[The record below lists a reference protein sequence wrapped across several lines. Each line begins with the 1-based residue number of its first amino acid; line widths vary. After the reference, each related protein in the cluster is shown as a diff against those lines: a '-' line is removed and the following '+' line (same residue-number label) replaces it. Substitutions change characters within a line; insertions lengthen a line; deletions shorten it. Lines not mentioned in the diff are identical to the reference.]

1 MALWRAQAA
10 QAALPKKRIG
20 KKNSGCTARGGP
32 AATSALIVDEND
44 SPPPTSGFKAMGSF
58 SFTTEI
64 KEDRTL
70 LLPAGTPI
78 GRVTVAI
85 TPAEEAAPTGRRLL
99 AKLLDLQAAIPVAA
113 GLSQGQID
121 TALERERASWR

>member
-1 MALWRAQAA
+1 
-10 QAALPKKRIG
+10 
-20 KKNSGCTARGGP
+20 
-32 AATSALIVDEND
+32 
-44 SPPPTSGFKAMGSF
+44 MGSF

-70 LLPAGTPI
+70 QLPAGSPI

-99 AKLLDLQAAIPVAA
+99 AKLLELQAAIPVAA
-113 GLSQGQID
+113 GLSQEQID
-121 TALERERASWR
+121 TALERERAFQLFQAPIEVLRLEPDQPLNQQT

>member
-1 MALWRAQAA
+1 
-10 QAALPKKRIG
+10 
-20 KKNSGCTARGGP
+20 
-32 AATSALIVDEND
+32 
-44 SPPPTSGFKAMGSF
+44 MGSF

-64 KEDRTL
+64 KEDRIL
-70 LLPAGTPI
+70 QLPAGSPI

-99 AKLLDLQAAIPVAA
+99 AKLLELQAAIPVAA
-113 GLSQGQID
+113 GLSQEQID

>member
-1 MALWRAQAA
+1 
-10 QAALPKKRIG
+10 
-20 KKNSGCTARGGP
+20 
-32 AATSALIVDEND
+32 
-44 SPPPTSGFKAMGSF
+44 MGSF
-58 SFTTEI
+58 SFSTEI

-70 LLPAGTPI
+70 RLPAGTPI

-85 TPAEEAAPTGRRLL
+85 TPAEEASPTGRRLL

-113 GLSQGQID
+113 GLSQEQID

>member
-1 MALWRAQAA
+1 
-10 QAALPKKRIG
+10 
-20 KKNSGCTARGGP
+20 
-32 AATSALIVDEND
+32 
-44 SPPPTSGFKAMGSF
+44 MGSF

-64 KEDRTL
+64 NEDRTL
-70 LLPAGTPI
+70 QLPAGTPI

-85 TPAEEAAPTGRRLL
+85 TPAEEASPTGRRLL

-113 GLSQGQID
+113 GLSQEQID

>member
-1 MALWRAQAA
+1 
-10 QAALPKKRIG
+10 
-20 KKNSGCTARGGP
+20 
-32 AATSALIVDEND
+32 
-44 SPPPTSGFKAMGSF
+44 MGSF

-99 AKLLDLQAAIPVAA
+99 AKLLDLQSAIPVAA
-113 GLSQGQID
+113 GLSQGKID